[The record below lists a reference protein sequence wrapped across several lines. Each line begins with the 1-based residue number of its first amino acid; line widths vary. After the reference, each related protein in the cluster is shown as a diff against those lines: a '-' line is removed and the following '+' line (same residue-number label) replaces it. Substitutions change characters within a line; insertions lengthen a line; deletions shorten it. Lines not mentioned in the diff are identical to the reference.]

1 MSEGQDSQLHETV
14 IELQKDRDVRLRH
27 RTQKIM
33 MLVEEKPDWE
43 QKKKGWLPLRSRDLD
58 PLWLQHHNGG
68 DHRPFRKRGWA
79 LLEPAKGHQGLNP
92 IP

>member
-33 MLVEEKPDWE
+33 MLVEEKPDW
-43 QKKKGWLPLRSRDLD
+43 
-58 PLWLQHHNGG
+58 
-68 DHRPFRKRGWA
+68 
-79 LLEPAKGHQGLNP
+79 
-92 IP
+92 